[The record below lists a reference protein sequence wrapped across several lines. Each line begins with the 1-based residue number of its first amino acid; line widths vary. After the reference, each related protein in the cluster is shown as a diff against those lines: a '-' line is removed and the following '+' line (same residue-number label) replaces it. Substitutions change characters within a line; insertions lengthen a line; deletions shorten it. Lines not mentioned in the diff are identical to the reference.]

1 NEIGHFVR
9 VPFEGGDPEDI
20 TPDLPPYS
28 AFSFGASRAGNRLGF
43 TLADQDGFHLNLID
57 LHADSTIGSQRTIYH
72 TKALSFGP
80 HFSYGGETALLMSTE
95 RAGKPQFSLLVF
107 DCAGGEQIAELWDG
121 PDTSITSG
129 GFSPVPGDD
138 RVLGTTNRNGAG
150 RPLVWNVRT
159 GERIDLDLP
168 ELQGEVE
175 AWDWS
180 PDGRRLLL
188 CQTHA
193 AVQQLYTYDLA
204 RRELTRLEHPEGAFW
219 ATYFT
224 PEGEIWTTRSNAAQ
238 PPEIIALHGATGQHT
253 RTILAADAVPPGR
266 PWRSVTFTSSDGQP
280 IHAWLAVPEGD
291 GPFLTI
297 IDTHGGPTAVQTQ
310 SFSPESQVW
319 LDHGF
324 AFLTIN
330 YRGSTTFGREFE
342 EKIWGDLG
350 HWEIEDMVAGRS
362 WLVEQG
368 IADPDSILLTGWSY
382 GGYLTLMG
390 LGKRPE
396 LWAGGMAGI
405 AIADWTIQ
413 YEDTADTLRGY
424 QVALLGGTPQE
435 KPDVYAASS
444 PITYADRV
452 RAPVLIIQGRNDTR
466 TPARPIEM
474 YEQKLREQGKQV
486 EVHWFDA
493 GHAGSFARAE
503 LAIEHH
509 EIMLRF
515 AYRVLG

>member
-1 NEIGHFVR
+1 
-9 VPFEGGDPEDI
+9 
-20 TPDLPPYS
+20 
-28 AFSFGASRAGNRLGF
+28 
-43 TLADQDGFHLNLID
+43 
-57 LHADSTIGSQRTIYH
+57 
-72 TKALSFGP
+72 
-80 HFSYGGETALLMSTE
+80 
-95 RAGKPQFSLLVF
+95 
-107 DCAGGEQIAELWDG
+107 
-121 PDTSITSG
+121 
-129 GFSPVPGDD
+129 
-138 RVLGTTNRNGAG
+138 
-150 RPLVWNVRT
+150 
-159 GERIDLDLP
+159 
-168 ELQGEVE
+168 
-175 AWDWS
+175 
-180 PDGRRLLL
+180 
-188 CQTHA
+188 
-193 AVQQLYTYDLA
+193 
-204 RRELTRLEHPEGAFW
+204 
-219 ATYFT
+219 
-224 PEGEIWTTRSNAAQ
+224 
-238 PPEIIALHGATGQHT
+238 
-253 RTILAADAVPPGR
+253 
-266 PWRSVTFTSSDGQP
+266 
-280 IHAWLAVPEGD
+280 
-291 GPFLTI
+291 
-297 IDTHGGPTAVQTQ
+297 
-310 SFSPESQVW
+310 
-319 LDHGF
+319 
-324 AFLTIN
+324 
-330 YRGSTTFGREFE
+330 
-342 EKIWGDLG
+342 
-350 HWEIEDMVAGRS
+350 MVAGRN

-452 RAPVLIIQGRNDTR
+452 RAPVLIVQGRNDTR

-493 GHAGSFARAE
+493 GHVGSFTRAE